1 LLQHLFI
8 QNYALI
14 DHLDIR
20 FFPGFSAITGETG
33 AGKSILMDALDL
45 VLGKRADTQVLMNP
59 DKKCIVEGTFGKIG
73 ENLKTFFENN
83 NLDEDEQVILRREIS
98 PNGKSRAF
106 INDTPVTLSI
116 LKSLGDMLVDIHA
129 QHATTSLQ
137 DPAFQLS
144 VIDSYSGNENLLLNY
159 QKKYI
164 LLRDRKQSLQDL
176 IQKESESRKTSDYQQ
191 FILDELKTAN
201 LSDNEQEE
209 LEDELNVITHSE
221 EIKSSLFRVIQIL
234 SGEDNSV
241 IDHLAQAESDL
252 VRISGYHTGVEEI
265 HRRFSSGMI
274 ELKEISRELSALEEG
289 IDFNADQLG
298 QIQQRLD
305 TIYRLEQ
312 KHHVKSCRELNEI
325 KASLESALHE
335 MSSLEDQIRDL
346 EKEVRIIEAELDL
359 MASDLSRARKE
370 HFAVFSNQ
378 VCDLLHHM
386 GMPEGRFDVAQ
397 ERVPEKNIYGEDKIE
412 FYFNAN
418 LGHAL
423 KPIADIAS
431 GGELSRVM
439 LAVKSLVSAKKML
452 PTIVFDEIDNGLS
465 GDIAGR
471 VGDILVRLSGGIQVI
486 AITHLPQIAGKADHH
501 YTVYKEVKDHITYSN
516 IKKLD
521 DKGRLN
527 ELASMIGGKDTTTA
541 AIAAARELL
550 SSATGI
556 TELFENN

>member
-1 LLQHLFI
+1 MLQHLLI
-8 QNYALI
+8 KNYALI

-45 VLGKRADTQVLMNP
+45 VLGKRADTQVLMDP
-59 DKKCIVEGTFGKIG
+59 EKKCIVEGTFGKTG

-144 VIDSYSGNENLLLNY
+144 VIDSYSGNENLLFNY
-159 QKKYI
+159 QQKYI
-164 LLRDRKQSLQDL
+164 LLRDRKQSLQEL
-176 IQKESESRKTSDYQQ
+176 IHREAESRKTSDYQQ

-221 EIKSSLFRVIQIL
+221 EIKSSLFRVIQVL

-241 IDHLAQAESDL
+241 IDHLSQAESDL

-265 HRRFSSGMI
+265 YRRFSSGLI
-274 ELKEISRELSALEEG
+274 ELKEISRELAALEEG
-289 IDFNADQLG
+289 IDFNSDQLE

-335 MSSLEDQIRDL
+335 MSSLEDQISDL

-359 MASDLSRARKE
+359 MASELSRARKE
-370 HFAVFSNQ
+370 HFAGFSNQ

-397 ERVPEKNIYGEDKIE
+397 ERLAEKNIYGQDKIE

-486 AITHLPQIAGKADHH
+486 AITHLPQIAGKADHQ